1 LSLCGIVVHEITATL
16 VPSLPAQVFQR
27 SQVFPTRPSTCSSE
41 SPADSPL
48 FIVDHRH
55 QGEPMHITHEAVTQA
70 AKQPAQAAPQTP
82 EFVEQSS
89 SELSLADKLG
99 IQYVTSFPFAPDARV
114 AGYLIKADIGPTSY
128 GFLYGTDLPPGENF
142 VTFEAIGVD
151 SRGGYDMVRAA
162 AGVAYVIVTYASH
175 ARERGLSHLKDHIG
189 ANPDH
194 YAARSLILA
203 SPWPH
208 TQEMIDQ
215 LEAGWKRRLAP
226 AQAEQHI
233 ETLHK
238 ALAEVK
244 RV

>member
-1 LSLCGIVVHEITATL
+1 
-16 VPSLPAQVFQR
+16 
-27 SQVFPTRPSTCSSE
+27 
-41 SPADSPL
+41 
-48 FIVDHRH
+48 
-55 QGEPMHITHEAVTQA
+55 MHSIHEAVIESAQ
-70 AKQPAQAAPQTP
+70 QPAQAAPQTRTLI
-82 EFVEQSS
+82 EQSS
-89 SELSLADKLG
+89 SELSRADRLG
-99 IQYVTSFPFAPDARV
+99 IQYVTSFPFAPDCRV

-128 GFLYGTDLPPGENF
+128 GFLYGADLPPDENF

-151 SRGGYDMVRAA
+151 SRGGYDLVRSA

-175 ARERGLSHLKDHIG
+175 ARERGLSHLKYHIG

-203 SPWPH
+203 NPWPH

-226 AQAEQHI
+226 AQAEQRI

>member
-1 LSLCGIVVHEITATL
+1 
-16 VPSLPAQVFQR
+16 
-27 SQVFPTRPSTCSSE
+27 
-41 SPADSPL
+41 
-48 FIVDHRH
+48 
-55 QGEPMHITHEAVTQA
+55 MHIHEAAIESAQQSVQGA
-70 AKQPAQAAPQTP
+70 SKAPASIEQP
-82 EFVEQSS
+82 S

-128 GFLYGTDLPPGENF
+128 GFLYGADLPSGENF

-151 SRGGYDMVRAA
+151 SRGGYDIVRTA

-175 ARERGLSHLKDHIG
+175 ARERGLRHLKDHIG

-194 YAARSLILA
+194 YAARSLILGN
-203 SPWPH
+203 PWPH

-215 LEAGWKRRLAP
+215 IEAGWKRRLAP
-226 AQAEQHI
+226 LQAQQRL
-233 ETLHK
+233 ETLHR

>member
-1 LSLCGIVVHEITATL
+1 MHL
-16 VPSLPAQVFQR
+16 V
-27 SQVFPTRPSTCSSE
+27 
-41 SPADSPL
+41 
-48 FIVDHRH
+48 
-55 QGEPMHITHEAVTQA
+55 HEAVIETSL
-70 AKQPAQAAPQTP
+70 QPATVEQPTKT
-82 EFVEQSS
+82 VNEQSS
-89 SELSLADKLG
+89 GEPSRAEQLG
-99 IQYVTSFPFAPDARV
+99 IQYVQSFPFAPDARV
-114 AGYLIKADIGPTSY
+114 AGCLIKADIGPTSY
-128 GFLYGTDLPPGENF
+128 GFLHGADLPPGKNF

-151 SRGGYDMVRAA
+151 SRGGYEMVRTA
-162 AGVAYVIVTYASH
+162 AGVAYVIVTYAPH
-175 ARERGLSHLKDHIG
+175 ARERGLRHLKDHIG

-226 AQAEQHI
+226 AQAEQRI
-233 ETLHK
+233 KTLHK